1 LPVGLGCC
9 AAYALRAW
17 LAVGHAISDRTPRFA
32 RWSATCSLALGMAG
46 QVAFHLMDQVLADL
60 ADAPSLV
67 IALDGKT
74 VRGARGKDGKAPHL
88 LAAMITG
95 ARAVIAQKDTDAKT
109 NEITQVRPLL
119 DGTDI
124 TGARW

>member
-1 LPVGLGCC
+1 MPRPWSSPWTARPS
-9 AAYALRAW
+9 AA
-17 LAVGHAISDRTPRFA
+17 
-32 RWSATCSLALGMAG
+32 
-46 QVAFHLMDQVLADL
+46 
-60 ADAPSLV
+60 
-67 IALDGKT
+67 
-74 VRGARGKDGKAPHL
+74 RGGKDGKAPHL

>member
-1 LPVGLGCC
+1 
-9 AAYALRAW
+9 
-17 LAVGHAISDRTPRFA
+17 
-32 RWSATCSLALGMAG
+32 MAG